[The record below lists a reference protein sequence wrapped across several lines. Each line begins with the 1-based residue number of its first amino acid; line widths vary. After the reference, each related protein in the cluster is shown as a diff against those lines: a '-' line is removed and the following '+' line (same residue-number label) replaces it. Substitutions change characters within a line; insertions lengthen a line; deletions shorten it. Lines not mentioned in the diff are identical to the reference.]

1 MNSNNLGFNFSFFG
15 IFVTSDKNQ
24 FNRDSDND
32 SLLDGF
38 RKSEKHAL
46 ETLYA
51 NTYGNVEGYVLKNSG
66 RSDDAKDIFQEAVLS
81 AWLNVQE
88 GTFTPVNG
96 ATLEGY
102 VFRIAK
108 YKWLDRLKSKAF
120 RSTVRMENNEFS
132 VSDGGSDEFGAE
144 LAGMK
149 ETDEKIEELKRI
161 FALLDGKCA
170 EILTG
175 FYYEKK
181 SLQEIGRG
189 LGHDAATIKTF
200 KYRCMRKL
208 KALKNKF

>member
-1 MNSNNLGFNFSFFG
+1 M
-15 IFVTSDKNQ
+15 TSEKNQ
-24 FNRDSDND
+24 YNRDSDNN

-38 RKSEKHAL
+38 RKSDKRAL
-46 ETLYA
+46 ETLYT
-51 NTYGNVEGYVLKNSG
+51 NTYGNVESYVVQNSG
-66 RSDDAKDIFQEAVLS
+66 RADDAKDIFQEAVLS

-88 GTFTPVNG
+88 GAFTPVNG

-120 RSTVRMENNEFS
+120 RSTVRMENDELA
-132 VSDGGSDEFGAE
+132 VTEGGSDDFDAE

-181 SLQEIGRG
+181 SLQEIGSG

-208 KALKNKF
+208 KALKNKI